1 MNIVI
6 AGAGEVGFHL
16 SNMLSREAHDI
27 VIIDTNEEKLDI
39 IVNHMDVMTILG
51 SATSIKILE
60 DARIRSSDL
69 FIAVTSSEEV
79 NISAAIFAK
88 ELGVKT
94 TVSRVSNHEY
104 LSEKKISFKK
114 LGIDHIIYPEEL
126 AAEEI
131 TELIKHPEL
140 SEVHDFSNGK
150 LSLVGLIL
158 HPDAPTVNKS
168 LIDIVSD
175 FPNVNCNAVAIH
187 RDDKTIIPRGNTK
200 FLANDHVYF
209 ITPPSELDNILKL
222 TGRDTFKVDDIM
234 ILGGSKIGKHTAE
247 LLQNNHKIKLI
258 EKDKNKA
265 FQFADSLS
273 KTLVLHGNCNDI
285 NFLEEEGL
293 KEMDAFIAVTG
304 DSETNI
310 IACLMAKRFGIQ
322 KTIAA
327 VNNIDYLDL
336 SQNLGIDTLINKK
349 FIAAS
354 KILKYIRKGEV
365 LDITSLPSADAEVLE
380 FIVKDGSNI
389 TKSSVKSL
397 NFPETAIIGGIIRNN
412 ESYIATGDFIIQPDD
427 EVIVFA
433 LPGSIQK
440 VEKYFK

>member
-1 MNIVI
+1 
-6 AGAGEVGFHL
+6 
-16 SNMLSREAHDI
+16 
-27 VIIDTNEEKLDI
+27 
-39 IVNHMDVMTILG
+39 
-51 SATSIKILE
+51 
-60 DARIRSSDL
+60 
-69 FIAVTSSEEV
+69 
-79 NISAAIFAK
+79 
-88 ELGVKT
+88 
-94 TVSRVSNHEY
+94 
-104 LSEKKISFKK
+104 
-114 LGIDHIIYPEEL
+114 
-126 AAEEI
+126 
-131 TELIKHPEL
+131 
-140 SEVHDFSNGK
+140 
-150 LSLVGLIL
+150 
-158 HPDAPTVNKS
+158 
-168 LIDIVSD
+168 
-175 FPNVNCNAVAIH
+175 
-187 RDDKTIIPRGNTK
+187 
-200 FLANDHVYF
+200 
-209 ITPPSELDNILKL
+209 
-222 TGRDTFKVDDIM
+222 
-234 ILGGSKIGKHTAE
+234 
-247 LLQNNHKIKLI
+247 
-258 EKDKNKA
+258 
-265 FQFADSLS
+265 
-273 KTLVLHGNCNDI
+273 
-285 NFLEEEGL
+285 
-293 KEMDAFIAVTG
+293 MDAFIAVTG

>member
-1 MNIVI
+1 M
-6 AGAGEVGFHL
+6 
-16 SNMLSREAHDI
+16 
-27 VIIDTNEEKLDI
+27 
-39 IVNHMDVMTILG
+39 
-51 SATSIKILE
+51 
-60 DARIRSSDL
+60 
-69 FIAVTSSEEV
+69 
-79 NISAAIFAK
+79 
-88 ELGVKT
+88 
-94 TVSRVSNHEY
+94 
-104 LSEKKISFKK
+104 
-114 LGIDHIIYPEEL
+114 
-126 AAEEI
+126 
-131 TELIKHPEL
+131 
-140 SEVHDFSNGK
+140 
-150 LSLVGLIL
+150 L